1 MKECSLSLIK
11 GLSMQEC
18 ISLTQSLSSQG
29 VKFVVRTYP
38 LSTLTA
44 ARSGCVHLQF
54 LIPHLRPILLVCFKL
69 LLVLLNLLCY
79 MFMILF
85 GRAATL
91 HLMLCKIRLCRHII
105 IIIITLI
112 QRCTRTNL
120 QARGTVHYQHQ
131 NPLDSQQ
138 QNTKTKK
145 YKYYKCIHQMINI
158 KMTNLN

>member
-105 IIIITLI
+105 IITLI

-131 NPLDSQQ
+131 NPLDNQQ
-138 QNTKTKK
+138 QKTKTKK